1 MQTIGGMAG
10 AWDLW
15 ERAILPSLL
24 ANCGSWVGIGNKTYK
39 TLNELQNTYLR
50 MIYSC
55 PPSTPLL
62 ALRTQAAMMDCEHRI
77 WVEKASLV
85 TRILHSSQG
94 EDNLCREILEVQLAM
109 GWPGLT
115 REVQEICKTV
125 GLRDVTEKYLAREEV
140 INYIQYH
147 DMKCAKEKMEPLEKC
162 RAIRYRECRFVQPF
176 MYKKSLEQIRLEF
189 L

>member
-1 MQTIGGMAG
+1 
-10 AWDLW
+10 
-15 ERAILPSLL
+15 
-24 ANCGSWVGIGNKTYK
+24 
-39 TLNELQNTYLR
+39 

-62 ALRTQAAMMDCEHRI
+62 ALRTQAGMMDCQNRV
-77 WVEKASLV
+77 WVEKVYLV
-85 TRILHSSQG
+85 GRILHTG
-94 EDNLCREILEVQLAM
+94 KEKENLCWEVLVVQLAM

-147 DMKCAKEKMEPLEKC
+147 DMKCAKEKMEP
-162 RAIRYRECRFVQPF
+162 
-176 MYKKSLEQIRLEF
+176 
-189 L
+189 